1 MNHIGFGQSS
11 FALKAIGFTNKA
23 NPDDAILALFAGGK
37 QGVWYDPSD
46 KSMLFQDAAG
56 TEPVTKDGDPV
67 GFMLD
72 KSQGLLLGDNAITVP
87 PTVGTHQTYGIDSL
101 ITDGLNITSATNT
114 AGVGGLVFEL
124 SSTIA
129 TGEFV
134 LVTFEVTSLTGNV
147 FSRLVNNASGAGG
160 GGSEPSLAPKLKLGF
175 NSAIFNIT
183 APYATHLQ
191 LQASGAASFS
201 ANSFKVQTI
210 KGNHAWQPLAASR
223 PTYKAVSDKAWLYND
238 KVDDKLLVKL
248 PAITATVVKA
258 TDEGVSIDYPVN
270 ITAGDYAI
278 TSTSALGCDYSY
290 LIINKELSV
299 SEATQ
304 VTSYFNAKRGV

>member
-23 NPDDAILALFAGGK
+23 NPDDAILALFADGK
-37 QGVWYDPSD
+37 QGVWFDPSD
-46 KSMLFQDAAG
+46 KSTLFQDAAG
-56 TEPVTKDGDPV
+56 TVPVTKDGDPV
-67 GFMLD
+67 GLILD
-72 KSQGLLLGDNAITVP
+72 KSQGLLLGDNTITVP
-87 PTVGTHQTYGIDSL
+87 PTVGTLSAYSIDSL
-101 ITDGLNITSATNT
+101 ITDGLNITSATQT
-114 AGVGGLVFEL
+114 AGIGGLTFEL
-124 SSTIA
+124 SNPIA
-129 TGEFV
+129 TGEYV
-134 LVTFEVTSLTGNV
+134 LVTFEVTSLTGTIY
-147 FSRLVNNASGAGG
+147 SRLVKDNTGAGG
-160 GGSEPSLAPKLKLGF
+160 GGSESSLVPKLKLGF

-183 APYATHLQ
+183 SLPATHLQ
-191 LQASGAASFS
+191 LQANGAASFS
-201 ANSFKVQTI
+201 ANNFKVQTI
-210 KGNHAWQPLAASR
+210 KGNHASQPLAASR

-258 TDEGVSIDYPVN
+258 TDEGVSINYPVN
-270 ITAGDYAI
+270 ITARDYAI
-278 TSTSALGCDYSY
+278 TSTSALGRDYSY